1 MALTGTY
8 NVVISAGG
16 IAISESNVTVTGDS
30 AVPPISETL
39 TAGTAVSSWTKTDAD
54 TGTATLAEG
63 HGLTSGTYDVYWSG
77 GVQYGCTGTVTD
89 NDLALDGGA
98 GNDFPATSTTGM
110 IVCKQQDFACGF
122 DGDNAVLL
130 GGYCSQRAHV
140 SFKDSGGSVVYALE
154 LPAATPWGWQG
165 TAGDG
170 PITGNAIA
178 TMSMSCGATTA
189 GNLKFTGLQNAIS

>member
-1 MALTGTY
+1 MSLTGSY
-8 NVVISAGG
+8 NVIVSAGG
-16 IAISESNVTVTGDS
+16 VSISQTAVDVTGDS

-39 TAGTAVSSWTKTDAD
+39 TAGTSVATWVKTDAD

-89 NDLALDGGA
+89 NDLALDA
-98 GNDFPATSTTGM
+98 GSGDDFPASATTGM
-110 IVCKQQDFACGF
+110 IVCEQQDFACGF

-130 GGYCSQRAHV
+130 GAYCDQRTHL
-140 SFKDSGGSVVYALE
+140 SFKDSGDAVVYALE
-154 LPAATPWGWQG
+154 LTAAQPWGWNG
-165 TAGDG
+165 TAGSS

-178 TMSMSCGATTA
+178 TISMSCGSTTA